1 MNEYQMAAWILSH
14 PGSEVDIETIEA
26 GDGREFYKVVGIRS
40 DTAFVLLD
48 EKRKHAPSRQAAL
61 VEFLKEIT
69 AALSVDG
76 R

>member
-1 MNEYQMAAWILSH
+1 MNEYEVAAWILSH
-14 PGSEVDIETIEA
+14 PGSEVDIETVEG

-40 DTAFVLLD
+40 ETAFVLLD
-48 EKRKHAPSRQAAL
+48 EKRKHAASRHAAM

-69 AALSVDG
+69 AALSADG